1 MTSTHCKSDV
11 TLFYR
16 STWSNKLGCVLYF
29 ITNSSL
35 ALLLH
40 SDLSLLSVLVVMVV
54 NGSPVPSAPVWTSGE
69 ELAVESFS
77 GEPGAPPIWE
87 NVIKVIKLLV
97 QEVINFR
104 DQQFVEEFQKPVEEM
119 SSFIQY
125 QVPSIPTHLSKT
137 PCSTS
142 NYNKEACLQKIS
154 HGLQVY
160 HVLLQ
165 HVKAEY
171 PQSTLLPSVM
181 HQTTVLIGLFKDKM
195 KAAEVVEDL
204 SASERERVL
213 GEVSTGIEW
222 ERKTSVHA
230 ILRELRHF
238 LVDTKTALRTWRR
251 GAKAASNHDITMV
264 GRGVLDQAWSKNLH

>member
-1 MTSTHCKSDV
+1 MTSTH
-11 TLFYR
+11 Y
-16 STWSNKLGCVLYF
+16 
-29 ITNSSL
+29 
-35 ALLLH
+35 
-40 SDLSLLSVLVVMVV
+40 LSLLSVLVVLVV
-54 NGSPVPSAPVWTSGE
+54 NGSPVPSAPSELPTSGWTSGE

-77 GEPGAPPIWE
+77 GEPGAPPKWK
-87 NVIKVIKLLV
+87 KVIKLLI

-119 SSFIQY
+119 SSFLQY

-142 NYNKEACLQKIS
+142 NYNKEACLQQIS

-160 HVLLQ
+160 QVLLQ
-165 HVKAEY
+165 HLKAEY
-171 PQSTLLPSVM
+171 PQSTLLPSAM
-181 HQTTVLIGLFKDKM
+181 HQTTVLIGLVKDKM

-213 GEVSTGIEW
+213 GEVSTGTEW

-230 ILRELRHF
+230 ILSELRHF
-238 LVDTKTALRTWRR
+238 LVDTKITLYSMGKR
-251 GAKAASNHDITMV
+251 GK
-264 GRGVLDQAWSKNLH
+264 GWQ